1 MRACYCGPRRP
12 VKLLPGRAAS
22 LHARARRPT
31 IGEDGAY
38 PGTPEKGATMART
51 HDMGGRADAGPINHA
66 EHQLDDWELLA
77 EAVSGALG
85 AKGIRRTDES
95 RRVQEDLPPDVYRSL
110 AYYERW
116 TAGAEAILIEK
127 GLLTRAEIDARAA
140 ALAKRWGGQA
150 TGHADHDGH
159 DHGPNGAAHPG
170 VQADAPPNPYAL
182 RIRAIAALLV
192 EKGILTQDDIQRQ
205 LDYMEARSP
214 ADGAR
219 IVARAWVDPAYKA
232 RLLADPKA
240 ACAELGVDASSIP
253 QLVVLENT
261 DQQHHLVVCT
271 LCSCYP
277 RPILG
282 RPPDW
287 YKSFNYRSRA
297 VLEPRAVMAEFGFDC
312 PPDVEVRV
320 HDSTADVRYLVLP
333 QRPAGTDHLSEAGL
347 ARLVTRDSMIGVSNP
362 LPQPVA
368 AG

>member
-1 MRACYCGPRRP
+1 
-12 VKLLPGRAAS
+12 
-22 LHARARRPT
+22 
-31 IGEDGAY
+31 
-38 PGTPEKGATMART
+38 MARV
-51 HDMGGRADAGPINHA
+51 HDMGGRPGTGPINRGQH
-66 EHQLDDWELLA
+66 ELDDWELLA

-95 RRVQEDLPPDVYRSL
+95 RRVQEDLPAALYESL
-110 AYYERW
+110 KYYERW
-116 TAGAEAILIEK
+116 TVGAEAILVEK
-127 GLLTRAEIDARAA
+127 GLLTKAAIDARVA
-140 ALAKRWGGQA
+140 ALAERWAGQA
-150 TGHADHDGH
+150 NGHAEPNGHDDH
-159 DHGPNGAAHPG
+159 DHGPDGAHAPHPG

-192 EKGILTQDDIQRQ
+192 EQGVVTDADIQRQ

-253 QLVVLENT
+253 EVVVLENT
-261 DQQHHLVVCT
+261 ADTHHLVVCT

-287 YKSFNYRSRA
+287 YKSVSYRSRA
-297 VLEPRAVMAEFGFDC
+297 VLEPRAVMAEFGYVC
-312 PPDVEVRV
+312 PPEREVRV

-333 QRPAGTDHLSEAGL
+333 QRPAGTEHLSEAEL

-362 LPQPVA
+362 LPEPVA